1 MTEEEKRR
9 KLEIL
14 EQRYGGKNV
23 KVTVTVQE
31 KVPPIRPT
39 IELTNPNRPENEFMM
54 ALIVL
59 RNALAKYGPACRE
72 RAKRAGKWVWR
83 DMRILLRLVEKVQN
97 QMLATMPPAR
107 ERYYA
112 VYCEQGHYEL
122 VMNGP
127 KRPDRFVVI
136 SDKKLGALTD
146 AAMEAECVMCF
157 REGSEIGK
165 CPLRAALLECAP
177 PTELQEGLWTK
188 CEYREAASQVL
199 NGQDVEI

>member
-31 KVPPIRPT
+31 KVPPVRPT

-136 SDKKLGALTD
+136 SDKKLGAPAD
-146 AAMEAECVMCF
+146 AAMENACILCIL
-157 REGSEIGK
+157 EGSAIRK
-165 CPLRAALLECAP
+165 CLIRDALLEVAP
-177 PTELQEGLWTK
+177 PTESQEGRLEK
-188 CEYREAASQVL
+188 CEYRDAASALL
-199 NGQDVEI
+199 NGRELKI